1 MKRFI
6 LAALLAA
13 CSTETVG
20 LDPAQDAADGGV
32 FMTRQA
38 SVIPVVTTIN
48 TSVSFSFDS
57 APNNGTAWKDS
68 AVANSDHEYG
78 TLRAFPSGWD
88 VEVFG
93 RNCQYFTFSDCTP
106 SGQCPV
112 PHNCTVSRL
121 NSYQTV
127 PASNIQ
133 ATWESSPCTLN
144 LAYMPRLAT
153 SKYTATFNGPF
164 SSDTW
169 FVRVFWVPINPFTG
183 AHVWEAQTWYDV
195 QIANVGSSTATT
207 ETFNRV
213 GMANG
218 GDAWWDRYAGH
229 QLSNRTWPTCFLDDD
244 CEDFTRNFIQ
254 IHQACWSQ
262 QTIADTGI
270 QGDPCTNP
278 FGLAPTVP
286 FTLDAQCGRPGVTG
300 CCPH

>member
-32 FMTRQA
+32 FMTQQA

-48 TSVSFSFDS
+48 TSVQFNFG
-57 APNNGTAWKDS
+57 NGTAWKDS
-68 AVANSDHEYG
+68 AVAASDHEYG

-93 RNCQYFTFSDCTP
+93 SNCQYFTFNDCDP
-106 SGQCPV
+106 SGQCPR

-144 LAYMPRLAT
+144 LAYMPRLQS

-169 FVRVFWVPINPFTG
+169 FVTVFWVPINPFTG
-183 AHVWEAQTWYDV
+183 VHMWNAQIAYNV

-207 ETFNRV
+207 GTYMES

-218 GDAWWDRYAGH
+218 GGGGFWELYAGH
-229 QLSNRTWPTCFLDDD
+229 DLANKTWPTCFLDDD
-244 CEDFTRNFIQ
+244 CEDFSHNFIQ

-262 QTIADTGI
+262 DQIEDTGI
-270 QGDPCTNP
+270 QGQPCTNP
-278 FGLAPTVP
+278 FGLTPTVP